1 MAVIRYLIAFA
12 LVMFLPVPA
21 LADITGKPRVIDGDT
36 LEVAGQRIRLHGID
50 APEDQQHCR
59 RDGEPWRCGKDATS
73 ALKAFLGSRPV
84 SCKELDRDR
93 YRRIVAKC
101 MVGRTDIGGWMVT
114 EGWALAYRR
123 YSIDYVPHEAKARIA
138 RKGIWRGDFMP
149 PWEWRK
155 MKRDKKRSPFPW
167 GDLSS
172 KRLKSGLS
180 GYVFT
185 PPRQWRKMVRDA
197 K

>member
-1 MAVIRYLIAFA
+1 MALILA
-12 LVMFLPVPA
+12 VPA
-21 LADITGKPRVIDGDT
+21 LADITGQPRVIDGDT
-36 LEVAGQRIRLHGID
+36 LEVAGQRVRVHGID
-50 APEDQQHCR
+50 APEIRQLCR
-59 RDGEPWRCGKDATS
+59 RDGEPWRCGMDATN
-73 ALKAFLGSRPV
+73 ALKAFLGNRPV

-101 MVGRTDIGGWMVT
+101 MVERTDIGGWMVT

-123 YSIDYVPHEAKARIA
+123 YSIDYVPHEAKARMA

-149 PWEWRK
+149 PWQWRK

-167 GDLSS
+167 GDFSS
-172 KRLKSGLS
+172 KRLKSGLW

-185 PPRQWRKMVRDA
+185 PPRQWRMMVRDA

>member
-1 MAVIRYLIAFA
+1 MVRYLIALA
-12 LVMFLPVPA
+12 LVLFLSPVA
-21 LADITGKPRVIDGDT
+21 LADITGQPRVIDGDT

-50 APEDQQHCR
+50 APESRQLCR
-59 RDGEPWRCGKDATS
+59 LDKKPWRCGGEATN
-73 ALKAFLGSRPV
+73 ALRAVIAGRIV

-123 YSIDYVPHEAKARIA
+123 YSIDYVPHEAKARMA

>member
-36 LEVAGQRIRLHGID
+36 IEVAGQRIRLHGID
-50 APEDQQHCR
+50 APESRQHCR
-59 RDGEPWRCGKDATS
+59 RGGECWRCGKDATS

-101 MVGRTDIGGWMVT
+101 AVDPVSLPTW
-114 EGWALAYRR
+114 
-123 YSIDYVPHEAKARIA
+123 
-138 RKGIWRGDFMP
+138 
-149 PWEWRK
+149 
-155 MKRDKKRSPFPW
+155 
-167 GDLSS
+167 
-172 KRLKSGLS
+172 
-180 GYVFT
+180 
-185 PPRQWRKMVRDA
+185 
-197 K
+197 